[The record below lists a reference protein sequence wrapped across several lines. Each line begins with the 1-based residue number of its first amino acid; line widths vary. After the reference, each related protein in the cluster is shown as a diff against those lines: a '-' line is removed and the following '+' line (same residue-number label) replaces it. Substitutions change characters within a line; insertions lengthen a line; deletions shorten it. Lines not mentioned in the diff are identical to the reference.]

1 MAMRAS
7 TQLGPPGNG
16 CQSPANTTG
25 LLVTIANAASAGA
38 TDYNTNTRSYINQNT
53 KIRCTE
59 EGELKTVLEII
70 SQAGVTLPSGGGSVN
85 VNCGIK
91 VKRPN
96 CECTVLETFSCKH
109 LTSGTATSNVQSLTF
124 DDGYQ
129 INLGKLYY
137 LLKIGS
143 SGLEFATVDSLST
156 NDYVVS
162 CQSPG
167 RTSDISSGCTKITA
181 KGGSVTVSAG
191 ETFFCRPVT
200 SYPQDTFTTS
210 EIRSAMMLENGIY
223 IFTIPDG
230 GAY

>member
-16 CQSPANTTG
+16 CQSPANNTG

-38 TDYNTNTRSYINQNT
+38 GDYNTNTRSYINQNT

-59 EGELKTVLEII
+59 EGELKTILKII
-70 SQAGVTLPSGGGSVN
+70 SQAGVTLPSGGGSAN
-85 VNCGIK
+85 VNCSIK

-96 CECTVLETFSCKH
+96 CECTVLETFRCKH
-109 LTSGTATSNVQSLTF
+109 LSSGTATSNVQSLTF

-129 INLGKLYY
+129 LNLGKFYY

-143 SGLEFATVDSLST
+143 GGLEFATVDSLSA

-162 CQSPG
+162 CQSHG

-200 SYPQDTFTTS
+200 SYPQDTFSTS
-210 EIRSAMMLENGIY
+210 EIRSAIMLENGVY
-223 IFTIPDG
+223 IFTIPNG
-230 GAY
+230 GDY

>member
-7 TQLGPPGNG
+7 TQLGPPGGG
-16 CQSPANTTG
+16 CQSPGNTTG
-25 LLVTIANAASAGA
+25 LLVTTANAASAGA
-38 TDYNTNTRSYINQNT
+38 GDYSTNTRSYINQNT

-70 SQAGVTLPSGGGSVN
+70 SQAGVTLPSGGGSAN
-85 VNCGIK
+85 VNCNIK

-96 CECTVLETFSCKH
+96 CECTVLETFRCKH
-109 LTSGTATSNVQSLTF
+109 LSSGTATSNVQSLTF

-143 SGLEFATVDSLST
+143 SGLEFANVDSLSA

-162 CQSPG
+162 CQSYG
-167 RTSDISSGCTKITA
+167 RTADISTGCTKITT
-181 KGGSVTVSAG
+181 KGGSVTLSSG

-200 SYPQDTFTTS
+200 SYPQDTFATS
-210 EIRSAMMLENGIY
+210 EIRSAIMLENGVY

-230 GAY
+230 GSY